1 MKKVILLLMLS
12 ILLIPCYVK
21 AEEVDNKEENIAE
34 IDESTTNE
42 ESNNKE
48 DNTTDKEN
56 DTLNDENTTTENTDT
71 NKENTNNDNTTDTSL
86 IPNATAG
93 VLMDATTGEIIFEK
107 NKDEQV
113 AVASMTKMVA
123 QIIILEQ
130 IEAGKIKWND
140 IVTASANASGMGG
153 SQIYLT
159 TGEEMTVEDMMK
171 GISMASANDATVAMA
186 EFIAG
191 SEVEFVDMMNKKV
204 KELGLKN
211 TFFKNCTGLDEE
223 GHYSSAYD
231 MAVIAREL
239 LKHEKILEFS
249 SVYEDYLREDTDN
262 KFWLVN
268 TNKLVRFFEG
278 ADGLKTGHTD
288 AAKYCLAATAKRD
301 DLRLIAIVLGE
312 DNSQIRNSETMS
324 LLDYGFNNYKIEIL
338 KTTDDIVKEI
348 SLDKATSPKI
358 SLVPMNDIA
367 ILSKKSA
374 DNKKYTYDIKITNNN
389 LPLKK
394 GDEVGKIIVKDSD
407 NNKIKEEGLT
417 VTENVDKLNFL
428 ELLGKTLTDMMV
440 GNMNFV

>member
-1 MKKVILLLMLS
+1 MKKTLLLLMLS

-21 AEEVDNKEENIAE
+21 AESIDNNTNNSEISEENNL
-34 IDESTTNE
+34 DENTQSNEDSIVNENSSETNE
-42 ESNNKE
+42 ENSNN
-48 DNTTDKEN
+48 TQ
-56 DTLNDENTTTENTDT
+56 
-71 NKENTNNDNTTDTSL
+71 DTSL
-86 IPNATAG
+86 IPNAVSG

-123 QIIILEQ
+123 QIIILEN
-130 IEAGKIKWND
+130 IESGKIKWDD

-159 TGEEMTVEDMMK
+159 TGEEMTVLDMMK

-191 SEVEFVDMMNKKV
+191 TEVEFVEMMNKKV
-204 KELGLKN
+204 EELGLKN
-211 TFFKNCTGLDEE
+211 THFKNCTGLDEDD
-223 GHYSSAYD
+223 HYSSAYD
-231 MAVIAREL
+231 MAIIAREL

-268 TNKLVRFFEG
+268 TNKLVRFYEG

-312 DNSQIRNSETMS
+312 ENSQIRNSETMS

-338 KTTDDIVKEI
+338 KTTEDIVKEI

-358 SLVPMNDIA
+358 SLVPLNDIA
-367 ILSKKSA
+367 ILSKKS
-374 DNKKYTYDIKITNNN
+374 DDTKKYTYDIKITNNN
-389 LPLKK
+389 LPLKI

-407 NNKIKEEGLT
+407 NKKIKEEVLT

-428 ELLGKTLTDMMV
+428 ELLGKTLTDMLV
-440 GNMNFV
+440 GNINFV

>member
-1 MKKVILLLMLS
+1 MKKTVLLIMLS
-12 ILLIPCYVK
+12 ILVIPCIVK
-21 AEEVDNKEENIAE
+21 AEEANSYTEIKEENREEDTNIE
-34 IDESTTNE
+34 EDSTTDTNV
-42 ESNNKE
+42 E
-48 DNTTDKEN
+48 DNNTTEN
-56 DTLNDENTTTENTDT
+56 NNITEENTTS
-71 NKENTNNDNTTDTSL
+71 DNTTDTSL
-86 IPNATAG
+86 IPNAVSG
-93 VLMDATTGEIIFEK
+93 ILMDVTTGEIIFEK

-123 QIIILEQ
+123 QIIILEN
-130 IEAGKIKWND
+130 IEAGKIKWTD

-191 SEVEFVDMMNKKV
+191 TEVEFVEMMNKKV

-211 TFFKNCTGLDEE
+211 THFKNCTGLDEE

-231 MAVIAREL
+231 MAIIAREL

-249 SVYEDYLREDTDN
+249 GVYEDYLREDTDN

-268 TNKLVRFFEG
+268 TNKLVRFYEG

-312 DNSQIRNSETMS
+312 ENSQIRNSETMS
-324 LLDYGFNNYKIEIL
+324 LLDYGFNNYIIEIL

-348 SLDKATSPKI
+348 SLDKATSSKI
-358 SLVPMNDIA
+358 SLVPLNDIA

-374 DNKKYTYDIKITNNN
+374 DTKKYTYDIKITNNN
-389 LPLKK
+389 LPLKI

-407 NNKIKEEGLT
+407 NKKVKEEILT

-428 ELLGKTLTDMMV
+428 ELFGKTLTDMMV

>member
-1 MKKVILLLMLS
+1 MKKALFLLMLS
-12 ILLIPCYVK
+12 ILFVPCFVK
-21 AEEVDNKEENIAE
+21 AEEANNNTEIKEETNIDNDKNNE
-34 IDESTTNE
+34 EDNTLNEDNSTEDNGTTNE
-42 ESNNKE
+42 ENSNP
-48 DNTTDKEN
+48 
-56 DTLNDENTTTENTDT
+56 
-71 NKENTNNDNTTDTSL
+71 DTSL

-93 VLMDATTGEIIFEK
+93 VLMDMATGEIIFEK

-130 IEAGKIKWND
+130 IEAGKIKWDD

-191 SEVEFVDMMNKKV
+191 SEVEFVEMMNNKV

-249 SVYEDYLREDTDN
+249 AVYEDYLREDTDN

-268 TNKLVRFFEG
+268 TNKLVRFYEG

-288 AAKYCLAATAKRD
+288 AAKYCLAASAKRD

-312 DNSQIRNSETMS
+312 DNSQTRNSETMS

-358 SLVPMNDIA
+358 SLVPINDIA

-374 DNKKYTYDIKITNNN
+374 DTKNYTYDIKITNNN
-389 LPLKK
+389 LPLKI

-407 NNKIKEEGLT
+407 NNKVKEEGLT
-417 VTENVDKLNFL
+417 VTENVDKLKFL
-428 ELLGKTLTDMMV
+428 ELLEKTLTDMIV

>member
-268 TNKLVRFFEG
+268 TNKLVRFYEG

-288 AAKYCLAATAKRD
+288 AAKYCLAATAKRN